1 MPKKESKKLSVS
13 DLRHAEYYDMQETF
27 DKLYEQSLNG
37 EVFTNLMDII
47 LSNENILLAYRNI
60 KDNKGSKTQGTDNVT
75 IEDLGRLDRDEL
87 IGNVRYYLVGSKH
100 GYRPKP
106 VRRKDIPKPN
116 GKTRPLGIPC
126 MYDRLIQQCIKQV
139 MEPICEA
146 KFYDNSYGFRPDR
159 SVEYAIAR
167 CYQYLQVANL
177 HYVVEFDIKGFFDN
191 VNHNKLIKQI
201 WAMGIQDK
209 KLIYIIKQILKA
221 PIKMPNG
228 EIIKPEKGTPQGGI
242 ISPLLANIV
251 LNELDHW
258 IASQWQEHPIT
269 GKYYVQYHENGSKN
283 VGTAYRAMR
292 NTRLKEMYIV
302 RYADDFRIFCRS
314 YEEAQ
319 KVKIAV
325 TKWLADRLKLEIS
338 NEKTKVVN
346 TRKQWMNFLG
356 FKMKVNEKGNKWI
369 VISRMSDDQRER
381 EKEKLLN
388 QIKNI
393 VAPRG
398 GRTERDEVGLYNAM
412 VMGIQN
418 YYQYATDITN
428 DMERTQWQISIT
440 LANRLSTRDGCRLRK
455 TGRKLTD
462 HEKKRYGRSKQLRY
476 IAGSNEPI
484 YPVGYVAHKRPMNK
498 KLQICRYTKEGRKLI
513 HDNLALNTRLLVE
526 LMRKQQYNTSTE
538 MMDNKLSLFC
548 AQYGKCAVT
557 GWEFKTTDEIH
568 CHHKTPKKIGGT
580 DNYDNL
586 ILVHVDIHKLIHATD
601 VELIKYYKERLKLT
615 KEQIEKINKLRSM
628 IALNGI

>member
-1 MPKKESKKLSVS
+1 
-13 DLRHAEYYDMQETF
+13 
-27 DKLYEQSLNG
+27 
-37 EVFTNLMDII
+37 
-47 LSNENILLAYRNI
+47 
-60 KDNKGSKTQGTDNVT
+60 
-75 IEDLGRLDRDEL
+75 
-87 IGNVRYYLVGSKH
+87 
-100 GYRPKP
+100 
-106 VRRKDIPKPN
+106 
-116 GKTRPLGIPC
+116 
-126 MYDRLIQQCIKQV
+126 
-139 MEPICEA
+139 
-146 KFYDNSYGFRPDR
+146 
-159 SVEYAIAR
+159 
-167 CYQYLQVANL
+167 
-177 HYVVEFDIKGFFDN
+177 
-191 VNHNKLIKQI
+191 
-201 WAMGIQDK
+201 
-209 KLIYIIKQILKA
+209 
-221 PIKMPNG
+221 
-228 EIIKPEKGTPQGGI
+228 
-242 ISPLLANIV
+242 
-251 LNELDHW
+251 
-258 IASQWQEHPIT
+258 
-269 GKYYVQYHENGSKN
+269 
-283 VGTAYRAMR
+283 
-292 NTRLKEMYIV
+292 
-302 RYADDFRIFCRS
+302 
-314 YEEAQ
+314 
-319 KVKIAV
+319 
-325 TKWLADRLKLEIS
+325 
-338 NEKTKVVN
+338 
-346 TRKQWMNFLG
+346 
-356 FKMKVNEKGNKWI
+356 MKVNEKGNKWR

-462 HEKKRYGRSKQLRY
+462 YEKKRYGRSKQLRY

-586 ILVHVDIHKLIHATD
+586 ILVHMDIHKLIHATD